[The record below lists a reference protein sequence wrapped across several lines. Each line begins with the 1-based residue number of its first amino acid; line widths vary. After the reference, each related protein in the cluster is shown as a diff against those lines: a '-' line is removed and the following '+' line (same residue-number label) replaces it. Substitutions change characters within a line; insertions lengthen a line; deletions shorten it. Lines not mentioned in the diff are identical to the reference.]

1 MIKLEEKEKISAHE
15 SIREMYER
23 VHKEGLTNVVDRF
36 EAQQPTR
43 CPFCS
48 QGLSCQLCSQGPCR
62 ITKKADRGV
71 CGIDANGMVMRT
83 MLLRNVL
90 GTSTYT
96 YHAIEV
102 AKTLKATAEG
112 KTPFEIEDKEKLL
125 QLAKLFGLKTSGSIN
140 DVATSVA
147 DFIVKEINRDSDE
160 PSKMVEIFAPDK
172 RKKIWRNLEI
182 FPGGVMHEIKDAT
195 SSCLTN
201 VDGDYKSLAMK
212 SLRLG
217 IACAYGALVPLE
229 LGQDILFGTP
239 KPHESEVDLGILDPD
254 YVNIL
259 PNGHEPFVGA
269 ALIKAAKTEKVQK
282 MAKDAGA
289 KGLRIVGS
297 IETGQELQQRFPKD
311 EVFRGLTGN
320 WLGIEFALATGAIDL
335 LAMDMNCSPPA
346 LGLFGKKYGATLV
359 TVSKLVRVP
368 DVDKHIDYKP
378 ALVEKQ
384 TEELIKLAI
393 ENFKNRKKNV
403 EAYVPKKR
411 QKVIA
416 GFSTEA
422 ILAALG
428 GSLTPLLQAIKKGDI
443 KGVVALVSCT
453 TLRDSG
459 QDVNTIAVAKEL
471 IKRNILVLSAGCGNG
486 AVQVGGLTNLDAINL
501 AGEGL
506 KKVCKALNVPPVLS
520 FGTCTDVGRL
530 SLLVNIVA
538 DALGVDIPALP
549 IAVTAPEYMEQ
560 KATIDAIFAVAYGL
574 YTHVAPTPPITGA
587 PELVNLL
594 TKDIEK
600 LTGGKLVIEPD
611 PVKAVDGIE
620 KHIIAKRKA
629 LGLSA

>member
-1 MIKLEEKEKISAHE
+1 LEEKEKVSAHE
-15 SIREMYER
+15 SVREMYER
-23 VHKEGLTNVVDRF
+23 VHKEGLTDVVDRF

-62 ITKKADRGV
+62 ITKNASRGV
-71 CGIDANGMVMRT
+71 CGIDANGMAMRT
-83 MLLRNVL
+83 TLLRNIL
-90 GTSTYT
+90 GISTYT

-102 AKTLKATAEG
+102 AKTLKATGEG
-112 KTPFEIEDKEKLL
+112 KTPFEIKDKEKLL
-125 QLAKLFGLKTSGSIN
+125 NLAKLFGLRTSGSIN
-140 DVATSVA
+140 NVAISVA

-160 PSKMVEIFAPDK
+160 PSKMVEIFAPEK
-172 RKKIWRNLEI
+172 RKRVWRSLGI
-182 FPGGVMHEIKDAT
+182 FPGGPMHEMKDAT

-201 VDGDYKSLAMK
+201 VDGDYKSLAAK
-212 SLRLG
+212 ALRLG
-217 IACAYGALVPLE
+217 IACTYGSLVPLE

-239 KPHESEVDLGILDPD
+239 KPHESEVDLGILDSD

-259 PNGHEPFVGA
+259 PSGHEPFVGA
-269 ALIKAAKTEKVQK
+269 ALIRAARTEKVQK
-282 MAKDAGA
+282 LAKDAGA

-297 IETGQELQQRFPKD
+297 IETGQELQQRFLKD

-320 WLGIEFALATGAIDL
+320 WLNIEFALATGAIDL

-346 LGLFGKKYGATLV
+346 LALFGEKYGATLV
-359 TVSKLVRVP
+359 TVSKIVRMP
-368 DVDKHIDYKP
+368 GIDRHIDYKP
-378 ALVEKQ
+378 DEVEKQ
-384 TEELIKLAI
+384 AEELIKLAI
-393 ENFKNRKKNV
+393 ENFKRRKRNV
-403 EAYVPKKR
+403 EAHVPKKK
-411 QKVIA
+411 QKVVA

-422 ILAALG
+422 ILSALG
-428 GSLTPLLQAIKKGDI
+428 GSLTPLLEAIKKGDI

-459 QDVNTIAVAKEL
+459 QDVNTITVAKEL

-530 SLLVNIVA
+530 SLLVNAVA
-538 DALGVDIPALP
+538 DALGVDVPALP

-560 KATIDAIFAVAYGL
+560 KATIDAVFAVAYGL

-587 PELVNLL
+587 PELVKLL
-594 TKDIEK
+594 TNDVES
-600 LTGGKLVIEPD
+600 LTGGKFVFEPD
-611 PVKAVDGIE
+611 PLKAVDGIE
-620 KHIIAKRKA
+620 KHIIAKRKV
-629 LGLSA
+629 LGLSV

>member
-1 MIKLEEKEKISAHE
+1 MLEEKEKVSAHE

-23 VHKEGLTNVVDRF
+23 VHEEGLTNVVDRF

-71 CGIDANGMVMRT
+71 CGIDANGMAMRT

-90 GTSTYT
+90 GISTYT
-96 YHAIEV
+96 FHAIEV

-112 KTPFEIEDKEKLL
+112 KTPFEIKNKEKLL
-125 QLAKLFGLKTSGSIN
+125 YLAKLFGLKTSCSIN
-140 DVATSVA
+140 DVAISVA
-147 DFIVKEINRDSDE
+147 DFIIKEINRDSDE
-160 PSKMVEIFAPDK
+160 PSKMVEIFAPEK
-172 RKKIWRNLEI
+172 RKKVWRNLGI
-182 FPGGVMHEIKDAT
+182 FPGGPMHEIKDAT

-212 SLRLG
+212 ALRLG
-217 IACAYGALVPLE
+217 IACAYGSLVPLE

-282 MAKDAGA
+282 MARDAGA

-297 IETGQELQQRFPKD
+297 IETGQELQQRFLKD

-320 WLGIEFALATGAIDL
+320 WLGIEFSLATGAIDL

-346 LGLFGKKYGATLV
+346 LSLFGEKYGATLV
-359 TVSKLVRVP
+359 TVSKLVRMPGVNR
-368 DVDKHIDYKP
+368 HIDYKP
-378 ALVEKQ
+378 DEVEKQ
-384 TEELIKLAI
+384 AEELIKLAI
-393 ENFKNRKKNV
+393 ENFKKRKENV
-403 EAYVPKKR
+403 EAYVPRKR
-411 QKVIA
+411 QKVVA

-422 ILAALG
+422 ILTVLG
-428 GSLTPLLQAIKKGDI
+428 GSLTPLLEAIKKGDV

-530 SLLVNIVA
+530 SLLVNAVA

-549 IAVTAPEYMEQ
+549 IAVTAPQYMEQ
-560 KATIDAIFAVAYGL
+560 KATIDAVFAVAYGL

-587 PELVNLL
+587 SELVKLL
-594 TKDIEK
+594 TEDVEG
-600 LTGGKLVIEPD
+600 LTGGKLVFEPD
-611 PVKAVDGIE
+611 PLKAVNGIE
-620 KHIIAKRKA
+620 KYIIAKRES
-629 LGLSA
+629 LGLSV

>member
-1 MIKLEEKEKISAHE
+1 LEEKEKVSAHE

-62 ITKKADRGV
+62 ITKNANRGV
-71 CGIDANGMVMRT
+71 CGIDANGMAMRT

-90 GTSTYT
+90 GISTYT

-112 KTPFEIEDKEKLL
+112 KTPFEIKDKEKLL
-125 QLAKLFGLKTSGSIN
+125 QVAKLFGLKTSGPIN
-140 DVATSVA
+140 DVTISVA
-147 DFIVKEINRDSDE
+147 DFIIKEINRDSDE
-160 PSKMVEIFAPDK
+160 PSKMIEIFAPEK
-172 RKKIWRNLEI
+172 RKKVWQNLGI
-182 FPGGVMHEIKDAT
+182 FPGGPLHEIKDAT

-201 VDGDYKSLAMK
+201 VDGDYKSLATK
-212 SLRLG
+212 ALRLG

-239 KPHESEVDLGILDPD
+239 KPHESEVDLGILDSD

-289 KGLRIVGS
+289 KGLRIIGS
-297 IETGQELQQRFPKD
+297 IETGQELQQRFLKD

-320 WLGIEFALATGAIDL
+320 WLGIEFALATGAVDL
-335 LAMDMNCSPPA
+335 FAMDMNCSPPA
-346 LGLFGKKYGATLV
+346 LGFFGEKYGATLV
-359 TVSKLVRVP
+359 TVSKLVRMP
-368 DVDKHIDYKP
+368 GVDRHIDYKP
-378 ALVEKQ
+378 EEVEKQ
-384 TEELIKLAI
+384 AEELIKLAV
-393 ENFKNRKKNV
+393 ENFKKRKKNV
-403 EAYVPKKR
+403 KAYVPQKR

-428 GSLTPLLQAIKKGDI
+428 GSLIPLLEAIKKGDV

-506 KKVCKALNVPPVLS
+506 KKVCKALNIPPVLS

-530 SLLVNIVA
+530 SLLVNAVA
-538 DALGVDIPALP
+538 EALGVDIPALP
-549 IAVTAPEYMEQ
+549 IAVTAPQYMEQ
-560 KATIDAIFAVAYGL
+560 KATIDAVFAVAYGL

-587 PELVNLL
+587 SELVRLL
-594 TKDIEK
+594 TEDVEG
-600 LTGGKLVIEPD
+600 LTGGKLVFEPD
-611 PVKAVDGIE
+611 PLKAVDGIE
-620 KHIIAKRKA
+620 KHIIAKRKS
-629 LGLSA
+629 LGLSV